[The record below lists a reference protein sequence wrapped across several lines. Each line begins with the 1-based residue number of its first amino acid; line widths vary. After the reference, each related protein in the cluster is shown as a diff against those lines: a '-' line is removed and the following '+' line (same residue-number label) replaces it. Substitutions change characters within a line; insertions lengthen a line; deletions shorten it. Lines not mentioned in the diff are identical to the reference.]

1 MGRRENP
8 VDFTVRRRGDLA
20 ALLRQH
26 RETAG
31 FTYQQL
37 AALTRL
43 SAATLKRAASG
54 RTVPSQSTV
63 EAVITACGGNTD
75 DHAAALQLWR
85 QARIEERRGHRP
97 ARRAPHPELIASR
110 AELSLGLVRLHD
122 LAGSPSLRAMQ
133 QRAGA
138 QWLAIS
144 SASRILRRQTLPAT
158 EGQMEGFL
166 RACLVPERSRASW
179 LEAWCRV
186 MYPPSSR
193 RWLPSHAAWSWRYRN
208 DPRFREFP
216 DSHEAPPEPP
226 GTEAMRGAWT
236 AGRDREG
243 VTVSVDPAWPTRGQA
258 EMVHAAGPDTSFV

>member
-20 ALLRQH
+20 ALLRRH
-26 RETAG
+26 RATAG
-31 FTYQQL
+31 LTYQQL
-37 AALTRL
+37 AVLTGL

-54 RTVPSQSTV
+54 RTLPSESTV
-63 EAVITACGGNTD
+63 EAVITACSGNGD
-75 DHAAALQLWR
+75 DHAEARQLWR
-85 QARIEERRGHRP
+85 RARIDERRGQRP
-97 ARRAPHPELIASR
+97 RQRAPHPELIASR

-122 LAGSPSLRAMQ
+122 LAGSPSLRTMR

-179 LEAWCRV
+179 LEAWSRV
-186 MYPPSSR
+186 MYPPSSK

-216 DSHEAPPEPP
+216 DAHEAPPQSS
-226 GTEAMRGAWT
+226 GIEALRGAWT
-236 AGRDREG
+236 EGRGREG
-243 VTVSVDPAWPTRGQA
+243 VTV
-258 EMVHAAGPDTSFV
+258 